1 MYISCI
7 MRSDNMD
14 DKVEINW
21 DIVLDNLCKKDLEL
35 IKKKINKIIIEK
47 YD

>member
-1 MYISCI
+1 